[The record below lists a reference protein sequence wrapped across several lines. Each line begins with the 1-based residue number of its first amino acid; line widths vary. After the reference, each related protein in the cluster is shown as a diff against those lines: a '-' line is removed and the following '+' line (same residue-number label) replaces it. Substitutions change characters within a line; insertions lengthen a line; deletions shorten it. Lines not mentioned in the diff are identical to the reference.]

1 MCTPLLLMFVA
12 HRPDRQRHLRAS
24 TNFAQISWI
33 APGRPC
39 FNILYMLHHSMKIA
53 DIEIR
58 MAIQVTINAIFR
70 RTAPARISIRSTAF
84 LRASL
89 LGAGVLVLRMQSLLL
104 VVNNCNKYRARRTTN
119 KPYLYWI
126 GTVLRVAGSEPLRT
140 RRRFFKFKM
149 TSLSRAFP

>member
-12 HRPDRQRHLRAS
+12 YRPDRQRHLRAS

-58 MAIQVTINAIFR
+58 MGIQVTINAIFR

-104 VVNNCNKYRARRTTN
+104 VVNSCNK
-119 KPYLYWI
+119 
-126 GTVLRVAGSEPLRT
+126 
-140 RRRFFKFKM
+140 
-149 TSLSRAFP
+149 